1 MVSPRHCTATYM
13 FRRWFRRN
21 SLGRLQCSS
30 QNLLADH
37 VAIQVASLS
46 VELFS
51 LLVLMLFLLRPA
63 SVNLRQI
70 PHNVS
75 STPDGSCLL
84 VSYTADSSATFVAYH
99 WSTFGSTDGVSLGS
113 LDVPSPSTS
122 IITSFN
128 RRSIHLMGLDLKN
141 GLCISI
147 TLDITRKITEFMF
160 KEKGVRPDCRRT
172 SGDTLHN
179 CLIDCHADVWRRF
192 PVVPAVRR
200 ETISSKSQRE
210 MKTLLFV
217 THLDHGR
224 FKSHFNDMI
233 EVFERTTR
241 KPTGDELSSILI
253 AATTFDE
260 FVTTV
265 VSCTNQGMSRFRAGE
280 WLVEFLCLIPIHIAI
295 TKENRFIP
303 LKDGVSSAELERSL
317 LGAEVGRI
325 VDSLSFGWYESIFQS
340 YMASK
345 VISSI

>member
-13 FRRWFRRN
+13 FRRRFRRN
-21 SLGRLQCSS
+21 SLGRLRRSS

-37 VAIQVASLS
+37 IAIQVASLS
-46 VELFS
+46 VEPFS

-63 SVNLRQI
+63 SVDLQQI

-84 VSYTADSSATFVAYH
+84 VSHTADSTATFVAYH
-99 WSTFGSTDGVSLGS
+99 WSTFGSTDGVSLGL

-128 RRSIHLMGLDLKN
+128 RRSIHLVGLDLKN
-141 GLCISI
+141 GLCTSI

-160 KEKGVRPDCRRT
+160 KEKGVRPDSRRT

-200 ETISSKSQRE
+200 QTISSKSQRE

-217 THLDHGR
+217 THLDHER

-265 VSCTNQGMSRFRAGE
+265 ASCTNQGTSRFRAGE

>member
-1 MVSPRHCTATYM
+1 M
-13 FRRWFRRN
+13 FCRWFRRN
-21 SLGRLQCSS
+21 SLSRLRRSS
-30 QNLLADH
+30 QNLFAGH
-37 VAIQVASLS
+37 VAIQVFGLS
-46 VELFS
+46 VEVFGTLIS
-51 LLVLMLFLLRPA
+51 VLFLFRPA
-63 SVNLRQI
+63 SVDLRQI
-70 PHNVS
+70 PHSVN

-84 VSYTADSSATFVAYH
+84 VSYTANSATTFVAYH

-113 LDVPSPSTS
+113 LDVPSPTTS
-122 IITSFN
+122 ILTSFN
-128 RRSIHLMGLDLKN
+128 RRSIHLVGLDLGS
-141 GLCISI
+141 GLCMSV

-160 KEKGVRPDCRRT
+160 KEKGVRHDSRSK
-172 SGDTLHN
+172 SGDTMHN

-200 ETISSKSQRE
+200 QTISSSSQRE
-210 MKTLLFV
+210 TKALLFV
-217 THLDHGR
+217 THLDHER
-224 FKSHFNDMI
+224 FKPYFRDMI

-241 KPTGDELSSILI
+241 KPTGDELGSMLI
-253 AATTFDE
+253 SAVTFDE
-260 FVTTV
+260 FVTLV
-265 VSCTNQGMSRFRAGE
+265 ASCADQGMSRFRAGE

-345 VISSI
+345 VFRPFSSFCKVD